1 MRTVFKT
8 SYDADIDY
16 FRHSAQ
22 ATWYLL
28 LLALAVVLPFL
39 MSTFAIGEMTN
50 MLIWAIAGMGLMI
63 LVGQTGQASLGHAA
77 FLAVGCYANVLLQE
91 RLGLPFILSFPLS
104 GIIAGLA
111 GVLLAIPTTKLHGIY
126 LAIGTLAISILAD
139 DIIVL
144 AEPLTNGVVGLFAP
158 AIDIF
163 GLTFDRY
170 GNPGRFYWLV
180 LGVTVLVVLVYR
192 NLLRSPLGRS
202 FAAVR
207 DSEISAQAMGV
218 NVARTKA
225 TAFGISTA
233 ITGLAGALMGHF
245 AGVFNNETF
254 NIIISI
260 QLLLMIVIGGL
271 GSIHGAFFGAA
282 VVALMPQAIAFA
294 RDHVGWMLGGG
305 TVAIPGLESAIFGVI
320 LIGFILFEPMGI
332 YGRWV
337 KIRTYFELFPF
348 YRRDMFRR
356 QKSYLKTERMR

>member
-8 SYDADIDY
+8 SYDADINY
-16 FRHSAQ
+16 FRHGVQ
-22 ATWYLL
+22 AAWYML
-28 LLALAVVLPFL
+28 LLAIALLLPFL
-39 MSTFAIGEMTN
+39 MGTFWIGEMTN

-91 RLGLPFILSFPLS
+91 RLGLPFLLSFPLS
-104 GIIAGLA
+104 GVIAGLA
-111 GVLLAIPTTKLHGIY
+111 GALVAMPMTRLHGIY
-126 LAIGTLAISILAD
+126 LAIGTLAISILTD
-139 DIIVL
+139 DLIVI

-158 AIDIF
+158 TIDIL
-163 GLTFDRY
+163 GLQFDRY
-170 GNPGRFYWLV
+170 ATPDRFYWLV
-180 LGVTVLVVLVYR
+180 LFVAVAVVLVYR
-192 NLLRSPLGRS
+192 NILRSPLGRA

-207 DSEISAQAMGV
+207 DSEVSAQAMGIS
-218 NVARTKA
+218 VARTKA
-225 TAFGISTA
+225 LSFGISTA

-245 AGVFNNETF
+245 AGIFNNETF

-271 GSIHGAFFGAA
+271 GSIHGAFFGAI
-282 VVALMPQAIAFA
+282 VVALLPQAIAIS
-294 RDHVGWMLGGG
+294 RDLISGFVGGG
-305 TVAIPGLESAIFGVI
+305 TVAIPGLESAIFGAM

-332 YGRWV
+332 YGRWL